1 LKLSSYLKRLIYVS
15 IDVKVFARRGKME
28 KTMSIS
34 YLDIDRKNKLNE
46 IKLIKESMKGNKE
59 SFGILIKNNKEYLYK
74 MAFLYV
80 KDEQDALE
88 VIHETVYRAFLN
100 IEKLKKAKFFN
111 TWITKI
117 LINVSIDFL
126 KKKEKNEML
135 DESTPIKKERCEI
148 STEEKLDLYNAID
161 LLNDN
166 YKTVIIMMYF
176 NDMKIK
182 DISKVMETP
191 ENTVKTYLRRAK
203 QALGEVLKEGYL
215 NE

>member
-1 LKLSSYLKRLIYVS
+1 
-15 IDVKVFARRGKME
+15 ME

-88 VIHETVYRAFLN
+88 VIHETIYRAFLN

-111 TWITKI
+111 TWITRI

-126 KKKEKNEML
+126 KKKGKNEML
-135 DESTPIKKERCEI
+135 DESTPIIKEKCEI

-182 DISKVMETP
+182 DISKVMEIP

-203 QALGEVLKEGYL
+203 QDLGEVLKEGYL

>member
-1 LKLSSYLKRLIYVS
+1 
-15 IDVKVFARRGKME
+15 ME

-111 TWITKI
+111 TWITRI

-126 KKKEKNEML
+126 KKKGKNEML
-135 DESTPIKKERCEI
+135 DESTPIRKEKCEI

-203 QALGEVLKEGYL
+203 QALGEILKEGYL
-215 NE
+215 DE

>member
-1 LKLSSYLKRLIYVS
+1 
-15 IDVKVFARRGKME
+15 ME

-46 IKLIKESMKGNKE
+46 IRLIKESMKGNKE

-111 TWITKI
+111 TWITRI

-135 DESTPIKKERCEI
+135 DESTPIIKEKCEI

-182 DISKVMETP
+182 DISRVMEIP

-203 QALGEVLKEGYL
+203 QALGEILKEGYL
-215 NE
+215 DE

>member
-1 LKLSSYLKRLIYVS
+1 
-15 IDVKVFARRGKME
+15 ME

-34 YLDIDRKNKLNE
+34 YIDIDRKNKLNE

-111 TWITKI
+111 TWITRI

-126 KKKEKNEML
+126 KRKGKNQML
-135 DESTPIKKERCEI
+135 DESTPIIKEKCEI

-203 QALGEVLKEGYL
+203 QALGEILKEGYL
-215 NE
+215 DE

>member
-1 LKLSSYLKRLIYVS
+1 
-15 IDVKVFARRGKME
+15 ME

-111 TWITKI
+111 TWITRI

-126 KKKEKNEML
+126 KKKGKNEML
-135 DESTPIKKERCEI
+135 DESTPIIKEKCEI

-215 NE
+215 DE

>member
-1 LKLSSYLKRLIYVS
+1 
-15 IDVKVFARRGKME
+15 ME

-126 KKKEKNEML
+126 KKKGKNEML
-135 DESTPIKKERCEI
+135 DESTPIRKERCEI

>member
-1 LKLSSYLKRLIYVS
+1 
-15 IDVKVFARRGKME
+15 ME

-46 IKLIKESMKGNKE
+46 IKLIKESIKGNKE

-111 TWITKI
+111 TWITRI

-126 KKKEKNEML
+126 KKKGKNEML
-135 DESTPIKKERCEI
+135 DESTPIIKEKCEI

>member
-1 LKLSSYLKRLIYVS
+1 
-15 IDVKVFARRGKME
+15 ME

-111 TWITKI
+111 TWITRI

-126 KKKEKNEML
+126 KGKGKNQML
-135 DESTPIKKERCEI
+135 DESTPIIKEKCEI

-203 QALGEVLKEGYL
+203 QALGEILKEGYL
-215 NE
+215 DE

>member
-1 LKLSSYLKRLIYVS
+1 
-15 IDVKVFARRGKME
+15 ME

-74 MAFLYV
+74 MAFLYA

-111 TWITKI
+111 TWITRI

-126 KKKEKNEML
+126 KKKGKNEML
-135 DESTPIKKERCEI
+135 DESTPIIKEKCEI

-182 DISKVMETP
+182 DISKVMEIP

>member
-1 LKLSSYLKRLIYVS
+1 
-15 IDVKVFARRGKME
+15 ME

-34 YLDIDRKNKLNE
+34 YLDIDRKNELNE
-46 IKLIKESMKGNKE
+46 IRLIKESMKGNKE

-80 KDEQDALE
+80 KDEQDALV

-111 TWITKI
+111 TWITRI

-126 KKKEKNEML
+126 KKKGKNEML
-135 DESTPIKKERCEI
+135 DESTPIIKEKCEI

-182 DISKVMETP
+182 DISKVMEIP

>member
-1 LKLSSYLKRLIYVS
+1 MYVD
-15 IDVKVFARRGKME
+15 IDVKIFARRGKME

-74 MAFLYV
+74 MVFLYV

-111 TWITKI
+111 TWITRI

-126 KKKEKNEML
+126 KKKGKNEML
-135 DESTPIKKERCEI
+135 DESTPIRKEKCEI
-148 STEEKLDLYNAID
+148 STDEKLDLYNAID

-182 DISKVMETP
+182 DISKVMEIP

>member
-1 LKLSSYLKRLIYVS
+1 
-15 IDVKVFARRGKME
+15 ME

-34 YLDIDRKNKLNE
+34 YIDIDRKNKLNE

-111 TWITKI
+111 TWITRI

-126 KKKEKNEML
+126 KRKGKNQML
-135 DESTPIKKERCEI
+135 DESTPIIKEKCEI

-182 DISKVMETP
+182 DISKVMEIP

-203 QALGEVLKEGYL
+203 QALGEILKEGYL
-215 NE
+215 DE

>member
-1 LKLSSYLKRLIYVS
+1 
-15 IDVKVFARRGKME
+15 ME

-34 YLDIDRKNKLNE
+34 YLDIDRKNELNE
-46 IKLIKESMKGNKE
+46 IKLIKESIKGNKE

>member
-1 LKLSSYLKRLIYVS
+1 
-15 IDVKVFARRGKME
+15 ME

-34 YLDIDRKNKLNE
+34 YLDIDRKNELNE
-46 IKLIKESMKGNKE
+46 IRLIKESMKGNKE

-111 TWITKI
+111 TWITRI

-126 KKKEKNEML
+126 KKKGKNEML
-135 DESTPIKKERCEI
+135 DESTPIIKEKYEI

-182 DISKVMETP
+182 DISKVMEIP

-215 NE
+215 DE

>member
-1 LKLSSYLKRLIYVS
+1 
-15 IDVKVFARRGKME
+15 ME

-46 IKLIKESMKGNKE
+46 IRLIKESMKGNKE

-111 TWITKI
+111 TWITRI

-126 KKKEKNEML
+126 KKKGKNEML
-135 DESTPIKKERCEI
+135 DESTPIRKEKCEI

-182 DISKVMETP
+182 DISKVMEIP

-203 QALGEVLKEGYL
+203 QALGEILKEGYL
-215 NE
+215 DE

>member
-1 LKLSSYLKRLIYVS
+1 
-15 IDVKVFARRGKME
+15 ME

-111 TWITKI
+111 TWITRI

-126 KKKEKNEML
+126 KKKGKNEML
-135 DESTPIKKERCEI
+135 DESTPIRKERCEI
-148 STEEKLDLYNAID
+148 STEEKLDLYNSID

-176 NDMKIK
+176 NDMKVK
-182 DISKVMETP
+182 DISKVMEIP

-203 QALGEVLKEGYL
+203 QALGEILKEGYL

>member
-1 LKLSSYLKRLIYVS
+1 
-15 IDVKVFARRGKME
+15 ME

-111 TWITKI
+111 TWITRI
-117 LINVSIDFL
+117 LINVSIYFL
-126 KKKEKNEML
+126 KKKGKNEML
-135 DESTPIKKERCEI
+135 DESTPIIKEKCEI

-161 LLNDN
+161 LLNDS

-176 NDMKIK
+176 NDMKKK
-182 DISKVMETP
+182 DISKVMEIT

-203 QALGEVLKEGYL
+203 QALGEILKEGYL
-215 NE
+215 DE

>member
-1 LKLSSYLKRLIYVS
+1 MYVDM
-15 IDVKVFARRGKME
+15 DVKVFARRGKME

-111 TWITKI
+111 TWITRI

-126 KKKEKNEML
+126 KKKGKNEML
-135 DESTPIKKERCEI
+135 DESTPIRKERCEI

-182 DISKVMETP
+182 DISRVMEIP

>member
-1 LKLSSYLKRLIYVS
+1 
-15 IDVKVFARRGKME
+15 ME

-88 VIHETVYRAFLN
+88 VIHEAVYRGFLN

-111 TWITKI
+111 TWITRI

-126 KKKEKNEML
+126 KKKGKNEML
-135 DESTPIKKERCEI
+135 DESTPIIKEKCEI

>member
-1 LKLSSYLKRLIYVS
+1 
-15 IDVKVFARRGKME
+15 ME

-34 YLDIDRKNKLNE
+34 YLDIDRKNELNE
-46 IKLIKESMKGNKE
+46 IRLIKESMKGNKE

-111 TWITKI
+111 TWITRI

-126 KKKEKNEML
+126 KKKGKNEML
-135 DESTPIKKERCEI
+135 DESTPIIKEKCEI

-182 DISKVMETP
+182 DISKVMEIP

-203 QALGEVLKEGYL
+203 QALGEILKEGYL
-215 NE
+215 DE

>member
-1 LKLSSYLKRLIYVS
+1 
-15 IDVKVFARRGKME
+15 ME

-74 MAFLYV
+74 MAFLYI

-111 TWITKI
+111 TWITRI

-126 KKKEKNEML
+126 KKKGKNEML
-135 DESTPIKKERCEI
+135 DESTPIRKEKCEI

-182 DISKVMETP
+182 DISKVMEIP

>member
-1 LKLSSYLKRLIYVS
+1 
-15 IDVKVFARRGKME
+15 ME

-111 TWITKI
+111 TWITRI

-126 KKKEKNEML
+126 KKKGKNEML
-135 DESTPIKKERCEI
+135 DESTPVIKEKCEI

-182 DISKVMETP
+182 DISKVMEIP

>member
-1 LKLSSYLKRLIYVS
+1 
-15 IDVKVFARRGKME
+15 ME

-34 YLDIDRKNKLNE
+34 YLDIDRKNELNE
-46 IKLIKESMKGNKE
+46 IRLIKESMKGNKE

-88 VIHETVYRAFLN
+88 VIHETVYRGFLN

-111 TWITKI
+111 TWITRI

-126 KKKEKNEML
+126 KKKGKNEML
-135 DESTPIKKERCEI
+135 DESTPIRKEKCEI

-182 DISKVMETP
+182 DISKVMEIP

>member
-1 LKLSSYLKRLIYVS
+1 
-15 IDVKVFARRGKME
+15 ME

-111 TWITKI
+111 TWITRI

-126 KKKEKNEML
+126 KRKGKNEML
-135 DESTPIKKERCEI
+135 DESTPIIKEKCEI

-182 DISKVMETP
+182 DISKVMEIP

-203 QALGEVLKEGYL
+203 QALGEILKEGYL
-215 NE
+215 DE

>member
-1 LKLSSYLKRLIYVS
+1 
-15 IDVKVFARRGKME
+15 ME

-88 VIHETVYRAFLN
+88 VIHETVYRGFLN

-111 TWITKI
+111 TWITRI

-126 KKKEKNEML
+126 KKKGKNEML
-135 DESTPIKKERCEI
+135 DESTPIIKEKCEI

-182 DISKVMETP
+182 DISKVMEIP

-203 QALGEVLKEGYL
+203 QDLGEILKEGYL
-215 NE
+215 DE

>member
-1 LKLSSYLKRLIYVS
+1 MYVDM
-15 IDVKVFARRGKME
+15 DVKVFARRGKME

-100 IEKLKKAKFFN
+100 IEKLK
-111 TWITKI
+111 
-117 LINVSIDFL
+117 
-126 KKKEKNEML
+126 NE
-135 DESTPIKKERCEI
+135 
-148 STEEKLDLYNAID
+148 LYN
-161 LLNDN
+161 
-166 YKTVIIMMYF
+166 
-176 NDMKIK
+176 
-182 DISKVMETP
+182 
-191 ENTVKTYLRRAK
+191 
-203 QALGEVLKEGYL
+203 
-215 NE
+215 

>member
-1 LKLSSYLKRLIYVS
+1 
-15 IDVKVFARRGKME
+15 ME

-111 TWITKI
+111 TWITRI

-126 KKKEKNEML
+126 KRKGKNRML
-135 DESTPIKKERCEI
+135 DESTPIIKEKCEI

-203 QALGEVLKEGYL
+203 QALGEILKEGYL
-215 NE
+215 DE

>member
-1 LKLSSYLKRLIYVS
+1 
-15 IDVKVFARRGKME
+15 ME

-34 YLDIDRKNKLNE
+34 YLDIDRKNELNE
-46 IKLIKESMKGNKE
+46 IRLIKESMKGNKE

-80 KDEQDALE
+80 KDEHDALE

-111 TWITKI
+111 TWITRI

-126 KKKEKNEML
+126 KKKGKNEML
-135 DESTPIKKERCEI
+135 DESTPIRKEKCEI

-182 DISKVMETP
+182 DISRVMEIP

>member
-1 LKLSSYLKRLIYVS
+1 
-15 IDVKVFARRGKME
+15 ME

-34 YLDIDRKNKLNE
+34 YLDIDRKNELNE
-46 IKLIKESMKGNKE
+46 IKLIKESIKGNKE

-126 KKKEKNEML
+126 KKKGKNEML
-135 DESTPIKKERCEI
+135 DESTPIRKEKCEI

-182 DISKVMETP
+182 DISKVMEIP

>member
-1 LKLSSYLKRLIYVS
+1 
-15 IDVKVFARRGKME
+15 ME

-34 YLDIDRKNKLNE
+34 YLDIDRKNELNE

-111 TWITKI
+111 TWITRI

-126 KKKEKNEML
+126 KKKGKNERL
-135 DESTPIKKERCEI
+135 DESTPIIKEKCEI

-182 DISKVMETP
+182 DISKVMEIP

>member
-1 LKLSSYLKRLIYVS
+1 
-15 IDVKVFARRGKME
+15 ME

-111 TWITKI
+111 TWITRI

-126 KKKEKNEML
+126 KRKGKNEML
-135 DESTPIKKERCEI
+135 DESTSIIKEKCEI

-203 QALGEVLKEGYL
+203 QALGEILKEGYL
-215 NE
+215 DE

>member
-1 LKLSSYLKRLIYVS
+1 MK
-15 IDVKVFARRGKME
+15 

-34 YLDIDRKNKLNE
+34 YLDIDRKNELNE
-46 IKLIKESMKGNKE
+46 IRLIKESMKGNKE

-111 TWITKI
+111 TWITRI

-126 KKKEKNEML
+126 KKKGKNEML
-135 DESTPIKKERCEI
+135 DESTSIIKEKYEI

-182 DISKVMETP
+182 DISKVMEIP

>member
-1 LKLSSYLKRLIYVS
+1 
-15 IDVKVFARRGKME
+15 ME

-111 TWITKI
+111 TWITRI

-126 KKKEKNEML
+126 KKKGKNEIL
-135 DESTPIKKERCEI
+135 GESTPIRKKKCEI

-182 DISKVMETP
+182 DISKVMEIP

>member
-1 LKLSSYLKRLIYVS
+1 
-15 IDVKVFARRGKME
+15 ME

-34 YLDIDRKNKLNE
+34 YLDIDRKNELNE
-46 IKLIKESMKGNKE
+46 IKLIKESIKGNKE

-111 TWITKI
+111 TWITRI

-126 KKKEKNEML
+126 KKKGKNEML
-135 DESTPIKKERCEI
+135 DESTPIIKEKCEI

-182 DISKVMETP
+182 NISKVMEIP

>member
-1 LKLSSYLKRLIYVS
+1 
-15 IDVKVFARRGKME
+15 ME

-100 IEKLKKAKFFN
+100 IKKLKKAKFFN
-111 TWITKI
+111 TWITRI

-126 KKKEKNEML
+126 KKKGKNEML
-135 DESTPIKKERCEI
+135 DESTPIIKEKCEI

-182 DISKVMETP
+182 DISKVMEIP

>member
-1 LKLSSYLKRLIYVS
+1 M
-15 IDVKVFARRGKME
+15 G

-34 YLDIDRKNKLNE
+34 YLDIDIKNEVNE
-46 IKLIKESMKGNKE
+46 MKLIKESIKGNKE

-100 IEKLKKAKFFN
+100 IGRLKKAKFFN
-111 TWITKI
+111 TWITRI

-126 KKKEKNEML
+126 KKKGNSEIL
-135 DESTPIKKERCEI
+135 DESTAIIKEKSSI
-148 STEEKLDLYNAID
+148 STEERLDLYNAID

-182 DISKVMETP
+182 DIAKVMEIP

>member
-1 LKLSSYLKRLIYVS
+1 
-15 IDVKVFARRGKME
+15 ME

-34 YLDIDRKNKLNE
+34 YLDIDRKNELNE
-46 IKLIKESMKGNKE
+46 IRLIKESMKGNKE
-59 SFGILIKNNKEYLYK
+59 SFGILKKNNKEYLYK

-111 TWITKI
+111 TWITRI

-126 KKKEKNEML
+126 KKKGKNEML
-135 DESTPIKKERCEI
+135 DESTPIRKERCEI

-182 DISKVMETP
+182 DISKVMEIP

-203 QALGEVLKEGYL
+203 QALGEILKEGYL
-215 NE
+215 DE

>member
-1 LKLSSYLKRLIYVS
+1 
-15 IDVKVFARRGKME
+15 ME

-34 YLDIDRKNKLNE
+34 YLDIDRKNELNE
-46 IKLIKESMKGNKE
+46 IRLIKESMKGNKE

-111 TWITKI
+111 TWITRI

-126 KKKEKNEML
+126 KKKGKNEML
-135 DESTPIKKERCEI
+135 DESTPIRKERCEI

-182 DISKVMETP
+182 DISKVMEIP